1 MSVNT
6 IVLPKADNIYL
17 SGSSSQLEALIPVF
31 QPAYLLTSIIPLSM
45 LQIHWAFFFFLVSG
59 PPYSLLFQDC
69 LRYYSFCFIA
79 VINSLPCP
87 NTLSLL
93 LLDDS
98 YSFLR
103 SLLNALLQR

>member
-45 LQIHWAFFFFLVSG
+45 LQIHWAFFFFFSFWTTIFSSVSG
-59 PPYSLLFQDC
+59 
-69 LRYYSFCFIA
+69 
-79 VINSLPCP
+79 
-87 NTLSLL
+87 LS
-93 LLDDS
+93 
-98 YSFLR
+98 
-103 SLLNALLQR
+103 